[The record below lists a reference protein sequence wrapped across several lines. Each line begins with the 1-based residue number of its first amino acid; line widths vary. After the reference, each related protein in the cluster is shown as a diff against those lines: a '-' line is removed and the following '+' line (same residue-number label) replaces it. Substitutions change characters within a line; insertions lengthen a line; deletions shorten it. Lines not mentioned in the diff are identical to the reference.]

1 MSGVDI
7 SIEGLDELTQD
18 FETLIAKFPDKA
30 GDLLRKNAREF
41 RKEYVKN
48 VRSAVKHSSGKAKS
62 LTKLG
67 NTKVYPIQGMGK
79 KQYVEIGAT
88 SPHFHLFE
96 RGHNSLVPRFVGR
109 PRSDGSRNY
118 VMVDNGKVEGRFI
131 MQKSIDEYETK
142 LPEIAE
148 KMCTEL
154 LKEGN
159 LS

>member
-1 MSGVDI
+1 MAEVDI
-7 SIEGLDELTQD
+7 SIQGLDELTSD
-18 FETLIAKFPDKA
+18 FEKLISRYPDKA

-48 VRSAVKHSSGKAKS
+48 VRSAVKYSSGKAKS

-79 KQYVEIGAT
+79 RQYVEIGAT

-96 RGHNSLVPRFVGR
+96 RGHNLIIPWMPNVSGR
-109 PRSDGSRNY
+109 
-118 VMVDNGKVEGRFI
+118 VEGRFI
-131 MQKSIDEYETK
+131 MKKSIDEYENK
-142 LPEIAE
+142 LPEIAQD
-148 KMCTEL
+148 MCDEL

-159 LS
+159 LL